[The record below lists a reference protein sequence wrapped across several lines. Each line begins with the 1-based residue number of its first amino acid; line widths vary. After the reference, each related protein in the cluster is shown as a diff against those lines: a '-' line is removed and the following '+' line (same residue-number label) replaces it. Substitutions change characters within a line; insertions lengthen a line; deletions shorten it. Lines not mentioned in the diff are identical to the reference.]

1 MSLVVP
7 VIVQLLPLASVLS
20 SYCHDGLGR
29 LFRWINQLVGSICL
43 DRFQVE
49 QRRKEALSQI
59 GDDGALAAE
68 PSLQRLISRYRF
80 LDLWPCSSFD
90 LDHMSRQQVHS
101 YRRS

>member
-1 MSLVVP
+1 M
-7 VIVQLLPLASVLS
+7 
-20 SYCHDGLGR
+20 DG
-29 LFRWINQLVGSICL
+29 
-43 DRFQVE
+43 FQVE

-68 PSLQRLISRYRF
+68 PSLLRLISRYRF

-101 YRRS
+101 TMSLLESCFLTIQLLIGEGCH